1 MALPAAGQPISFSQ
15 INVELGDGATD
26 TIDLKAASETFGE
39 TAPFGMDELAGLSNA
54 LPTITSFA
62 VATNNSVAGRLD
74 LTWDFSVGTGVP
86 AISAIAIK
94 RSSASDMGSPATIST
109 VDDDAH
115 SDTGQG
121 NNATRYYQADVTNAV
136 GTRQSS
142 IVNATTLALPTFSS
156 FAAAEGSDSGEI
168 DVSWGTSG
176 VVDSFVVKY
185 STNSDM
191 SSATNL
197 STTNDGA
204 ETQGSITAATMYYQ
218 GTAINDAGS
227 TNSSIVSASPPG
239 TAWSDLTGDPQ
250 NLVGAEGGSDVSN
263 ACSIV
268 LGAGT
273 GNTTIGGS
281 LSGGVVGTLY
291 VAYST
296 SGDPGTG
303 GLDNS
308 GSGFLSIGSR
318 TLSFTSGT
326 LYFRTKFTHTSGKDS
341 SGGYVVTFTNNS
353 VANNDMNGTLNFS
366 L

>member
-1 MALPAAGQPISFSQ
+1 
-15 INVELGDGATD
+15 
-26 TIDLKAASETFGE
+26 
-39 TAPFGMDELAGLSNA
+39 
-54 LPTITSFA
+54 
-62 VATNNSVAGRLD
+62 
-74 LTWDFSVGTGVP
+74 
-86 AISAIAIK
+86 
-94 RSSASDMGSPATIST
+94 
-109 VDDDAH
+109 
-115 SDTGQG
+115 
-121 NNATRYYQADVTNAV
+121 
-136 GTRQSS
+136 
-142 IVNATTLALPTFSS
+142 
-156 FAAAEGSDSGEI
+156 
-168 DVSWGTSG
+168 
-176 VVDSFVVKY
+176 
-185 STNSDM
+185 
-191 SSATNL
+191 
-197 STTNDGA
+197 
-204 ETQGSITAATMYYQ
+204 MYYQ
-218 GTAINDAGS
+218 GTATNDAGS